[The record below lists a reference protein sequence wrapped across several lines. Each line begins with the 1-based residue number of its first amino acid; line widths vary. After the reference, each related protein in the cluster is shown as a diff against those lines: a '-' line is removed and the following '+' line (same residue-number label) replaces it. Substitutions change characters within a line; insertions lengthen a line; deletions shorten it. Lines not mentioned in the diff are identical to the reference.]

1 MATELNHR
9 TTAQLPTY
17 LDDIIFP
24 CSRKEILRCAE
35 DNEAP
40 DILLDAIEHL
50 PEIRY
55 WSVRDILAKMGLGLR
70 LG

>member
-1 MATELNHR
+1 MAVNAGNR
-9 TTAQLPTY
+9 TTAQLGAY

-40 DILLDAIEHL
+40 DIILDAIEDL
-50 PEIRY
+50 PERRY
-55 WSVRDILAKMGLGLR
+55 LSLVDIVTSITGHA
-70 LG
+70 